1 MRTLQWLLASHEYQN
16 SETTTALEDIHKALA
31 KCKTCKVPLLWKE
44 QSRSHQNTLKY
55 ICTVYNSKSCNA
67 ACSVPGGGEEMDPPA
82 HRTSN
87 LKSTTVLK
95 AVHNAPA
102 KKPTYLTQQLPLRGN
117 PAQGGRYEFPISKL
131 SRRKNKW
138 PTKTPKKIAI
148 IMYLNDCQFSSC
160 KRLSVIVLSN

>member
-1 MRTLQWLLASHEYQN
+1 MRTLWWLLASHEYQN

-55 ICTVYNSKSCNA
+55 ICTVYNPKSCNA
-67 ACSVPGGGEEMDPPA
+67 ACSGPGGGEKMDPPA

-102 KKPTYLTQQLPLRGN
+102 KKPTYLTQQLPLQGN
-117 PAQGGRYEFPISKL
+117 PAQGGRYEFLNMKILISAICLWKDSPIG
-131 SRRKNKW
+131 
-138 PTKTPKKIAI
+138 
-148 IMYLNDCQFSSC
+148 
-160 KRLSVIVLSN
+160 